1 MIRLANISDIDEIM
15 DIYKISKEI
24 MGGIGNNTQ
33 WNNGYPNK
41 EMIIEDIKNKNSYL
55 VYDNDS
61 IVGVFSF
68 IIGEDE
74 TYSYIEDGSFLSNSE
89 YGTIHRLGSNGRRS
103 GVFKECVDFCL
114 SKINHIR
121 IDTHKNNTIMRHL
134 IEKYGFIQCGIIYV
148 FDGTKRIA
156 YEFIKED

>member
-24 MGGIGNNTQ
+24 MDGIGNNTQ

-74 TYSYIEDGSFLSNSE
+74 TYSYIEDGSFLSIVNMVLFIDLVVMVEEVE
-89 YGTIHRLGSNGRRS
+89 YLRN
-103 GVFKECVDFCL
+103 V
-114 SKINHIR
+114 
-121 IDTHKNNTIMRHL
+121 L
-134 IEKYGFIQCGIIYV
+134 IFVYLKLII
-148 FDGTKRIA
+148 
-156 YEFIKED
+156 